1 MNFNLIYRVPKLY
14 SKQSCKKLINF
25 FDNNVSKATKGRYGD
40 KKLDNLEITI
50 DIIRSQDWFNLG
62 EALMKGINNY
72 KKQCVYLD
80 TNISPWSYCSSAQLC
95 RYEPNNYYSKV
106 HCENDGDKDSLKR
119 VFAWMFFL
127 NDIKKGGGTEFILQK
142 YVAKPKA
149 GDFYIWPAYWTH
161 FHRGVKAPKERKYIV
176 TGWCEYV

>member
-1 MNFNLIYRVPKLY
+1 
-14 SKQSCKKLINF
+14 
-25 FDNNVSKATKGRYGD
+25 
-40 KKLDNLEITI
+40 
-50 DIIRSQDWFNLG
+50 
-62 EALMKGINNY
+62 
-72 KKQCVYLD
+72 
-80 TNISPWSYCSSAQLC
+80 
-95 RYEPNNYYSKV
+95 
-106 HCENDGDKDSLKR
+106 
-119 VFAWMFFL
+119 MFFL